1 MSEAS
6 GILCGM
12 DAALVTVV
20 ALACLAAG
28 LLAGWFA
35 ATARAGEHGAA
46 DRADLTARLAA
57 AETAETLLRAQLEQQ
72 REMHHELG
80 QQARFDQAARD
91 ERERREQAVLRA
103 LAPVQET
110 LQSMQHKVDELERD
124 RHRQFGSLAEQLRR
138 AQESDEALRA
148 TTESLAG
155 ALRSGATRGVWGE
168 TQLRRIV
175 ESAGLTRYVDFETQT
190 SIASDA
196 GAGRPDLV
204 VRLPGDKALAVDA
217 KVPLDAYLEASAI
230 PLTAQGAEG
239 ARRKA
244 LLARHVKAV
253 RAHVDALAKKTY
265 WAGIGAS
272 PEFVV
277 CFIPSESLLAAA
289 LEEDPALLDYAFGRR
304 VALASPVN
312 LWAVL
317 KTVAYTWTQQD
328 VSHEARR
335 LFELGNELYQRL
347 GGLTAHTEELRRAIE
362 RTVDGYNK
370 LVGSLETRVLVS
382 ARRFPGIDETK
393 LDATT
398 APAAIE
404 RLPRHLT
411 APELVPPARDVSM
424 GGDTLPID
432 VEGASHADIGELR
445 ARLAAASGDGGA
457 ADADRS
463 AAADAADAPAS
474 DGATGRGEEVSRPG
488 RGS

>member
-1 MSEAS
+1 
-6 GILCGM
+6 M
-12 DAALVTVV
+12 DATFITVV
-20 ALACLAAG
+20 ALSCLFAG
-28 LLAGWFA
+28 LIAGWFA
-35 ATARAGEHGAA
+35 GSARTAERAATERAGLAARA
-46 DRADLTARLAA
+46 AA
-57 AETAETLLRAQLEQQ
+57 AEAGCAAREAELERHRTLQ
-72 REMHHELG
+72 HELG
-80 QQARFDQAARD
+80 QRALLDQAARD
-91 ERERREQAVLRA
+91 ERDRREQSVLRA

-110 LQSMQHKVDELERD
+110 LQSMRQKVDELERD
-124 RHRQFGSLAEQLRR
+124 RHRQFGALAEQLRR
-138 AQESDEALRA
+138 AQESDEALRS

-168 TQLRRIV
+168 TQLRRVV
-175 ESAGLTRYVDFETQT
+175 ESAGLTRYVDFDTQT
-190 SIASDA
+190 SVSSDA

-204 VRLPGDKALAVDA
+204 VRLPGGKALAVDA

-230 PLTAQGAEG
+230 ALTAQGEEG

-253 RAHVDALAKKTY
+253 RSHVDALAKKAY
-265 WAGIGAS
+265 WAGLPAS

-328 VSHEARR
+328 VSEEARR
-335 LFELGNELYQRL
+335 LFDLGNELYQRL

-370 LVGSLETRVLVS
+370 LIGSLETRVLVS
-382 ARRFPGIDETK
+382 ARRFPGIDETR
-393 LDATT
+393 LDAV
-398 APAAIE
+398 ASPAAIE
-404 RLPRHLT
+404 RLPRHLAAAEFVQAT
-411 APELVPPARDVSM
+411 QLADV
-424 GGDTLPID
+424 
-432 VEGASHADIGELR
+432 GELR
-445 ARLAAASGDGGA
+445 TRLEVAEEHQGGEHGLTLEDDPVA
-457 ADADRS
+457 GLS
-463 AAADAADAPAS
+463 P
-474 DGATGRGEEVSRPG
+474 PG